1 MEDITSA
8 YQCRFPKPWY
18 GLKPEAQHCD
28 LRMEGRV
35 RQGSTSGHY
44 MRVEES
50 LRHSL
55 WHLLRQTSFELG
67 TRCWLTQMAQA
78 SSSETPQMVTQV
90 SRIGSLE
97 KASTFLSIRLEV
109 QMRSQTK
116 TLSELISHP
125 RATLRRCS
133 SSRHRLIQIA
143 WPATNAGITAPSNDH
158 HVSTI
163 LFSRHRLR
171 GNWGSD
177 LAKIPNKIAAICEGF
192 VKPDG

>member
-1 MEDITSA
+1 MEDITSV

-44 MRVEES
+44 MMVEES

-67 TRCWLTQMAQA
+67 TRCWLTQTAQA

-116 TLSELISHP
+116 TLSELISRP

-133 SSRHRLIQIA
+133 RSPGRPRMPGSPCRATTTTRPPSSSRDTASGEIGAQIWPKSLI
-143 WPATNAGITAPSNDH
+143 
-158 HVSTI
+158 
-163 LFSRHRLR
+163 R
-171 GNWGSD
+171 
-177 LAKIPNKIAAICEGF
+177 
-192 VKPDG
+192 